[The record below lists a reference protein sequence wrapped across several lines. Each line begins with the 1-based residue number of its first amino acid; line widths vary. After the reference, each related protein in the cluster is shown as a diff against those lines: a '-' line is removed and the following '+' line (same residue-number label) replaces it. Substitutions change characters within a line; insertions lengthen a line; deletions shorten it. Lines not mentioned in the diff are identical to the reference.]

1 MCMTKKNKKKE
12 EKLYM
17 LHDDRLQLTP
27 EQETEVARKEA
38 KDNRWMRIKT
48 EDFLIKS
55 K

>member
-1 MCMTKKNKKKE
+1 MKQKKN

-27 EQETEVARKEA
+27 EQAAEVARKEA
-38 KDNRWMRIKT
+38 KDNRWMQIKT